1 MKLILASTSKFK
13 SDILNTAHLFHKCIE
28 SNFEEESTKKD
39 VYEYVCDLALGKA
52 KSVENK
58 ENDGIIIGLD
68 TVVYINGKIL
78 EKPNSLEVAKEVLK
92 FCQNNTTKVITGI
105 ALINKNAN
113 EIITDYSE
121 TKVTLRE
128 ITDKDIDYYIENE
141 PNILYVSGYVIETI
155 ISNFIE
161 KIEGSYYNILG
172 IPVETIYKH
181 LNIWGIYLSD
191 IEK

>member
-28 SNFEEESTKKD
+28 SNFEEESTKED

-58 ENDGIIIGLD
+58 VDDGIIIGLD

-78 EKPNSLEVAKEVLK
+78 EKPNSLEKAKEVLK

-105 ALINKNAN
+105 ALINKNTN

-121 TKVTLRE
+121 TKVTLRK

-181 LNIWGIYLSD
+181 LNNWGIYLSD

>member
-13 SDILNTAHLFHKCIE
+13 SDILNTTHLFHKCIE
-28 SNFEEESTKKD
+28 SNFEEESTKEN

-58 ENDGIIIGLD
+58 VDDGIIIGLD

-78 EKPNSLEVAKEVLK
+78 EKPNSLEEAKEVLK
-92 FCQNNTTKVITGI
+92 YCQNNTTKVITGI
-105 ALINKNAN
+105 ALINKNTN

-172 IPVETIYKH
+172 IPTETIYKH
-181 LNIWGIYLSD
+181 LNSWGIYLSD